1 MRTITFV
8 LCVCMCVC
16 MTRQTDL
23 TTRFTKE
30 SYLFLLV
37 YNRAPNDSKWNPFLS
52 FSESNTDSASC
63 RFKRRALHGE
73 TNSLKKKEKGK
84 KKNGVGTVSKYIY
97 IPPVK
102 SWNEAKNTRE
112 RWIDRLIK
120 VDWSYYRHGEKLV
133 SRSLNI

>member
-73 TNSLKKKEKGK
+73 TNSLKKKEKEK
-84 KKNGVGTVSKYIY
+84 KRMGRYRNIY
-97 IPPVK
+97 TFRPVK